1 MNQNIFSL
9 LGKKILITGAS
20 SGIGAQTAITASGM
34 GATLIITGRNEKN
47 LNATFARLH
56 GTGHLAITAD
66 MCGNIDALI
75 ESCDALDG
83 IVNCA
88 GITKHL
94 PIKFIDKKAI
104 DEVFSINYTAPVVLI
119 NQLFKKKKINH
130 GASVV
135 LLSSLASMYPFK
147 AGTLY
152 SGAKAA
158 IDNFSKTIA
167 LEFAPQKIRSNT
179 INCGMVKTPLLD
191 GAQETISK
199 EAMEAHEKGYP
210 LGFGETTDIAN
221 MAVFLLS
228 DASRWVTGTCIVMDG
243 GLTAGT

>member
-1 MNQNIFSL
+1 MNHQPFSL
-9 LGKKILITGAS
+9 QGKKILITGAS
-20 SGIGAQTAITASGM
+20 SGIGAQTAITASQM
-34 GATLIITGRNEKN
+34 GAILIITGRNKEN
-47 LNATFARLH
+47 LSETLTKLH
-56 GTGHLAITAD
+56 GAGHVTIETDL
-66 MCGNIDALI
+66 CENI
-75 ESCDALDG
+75 ESVINECDGLDG

-94 PIKFIDKKAI
+94 PIKFIDKKSI
-104 DEVFSINYTAPVVLI
+104 DDVFNINYTAPVLLI
-119 NQLFKKKKINH
+119 NQLLKKKKVNA
-130 GASVV
+130 GASIV

-147 AGTLY
+147 GGALY

-167 LEFAPQKIRSNT
+167 LEFSPQKIRSNT
-179 INCGMVKTPLLD
+179 INSAMVRTPLLV

-199 EAMEAHEKGYP
+199 EAMDAHEKAYP

-221 MAVFLLS
+221 MVVFLLS
-228 DASRWVTGTCIVMDG
+228 DASRWVTGTTIVMDG